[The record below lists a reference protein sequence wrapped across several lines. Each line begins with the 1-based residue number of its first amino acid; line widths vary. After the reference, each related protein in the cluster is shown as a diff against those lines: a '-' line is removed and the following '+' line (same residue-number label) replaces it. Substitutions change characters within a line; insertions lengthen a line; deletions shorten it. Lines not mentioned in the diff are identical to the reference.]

1 MVCFFRSRSPYI
13 PIKFLSGKCV
23 SSQFNSGSL
32 VLHASPKKVTHKDL
46 VRESTKLSATADV
59 DSDLLNALC
68 DTEQGFMRVGA
79 MQQILDAVGKARQ
92 FEN

>member
-1 MVCFFRSRSPYI
+1 M
-13 PIKFLSGKCV
+13 FLH
-23 SSQFNSGSL
+23 SSTQE
-32 VLHASPKKVTHKDL
+32 AWYYMQAPKKVTHKDL

-59 DSDLLNALC
+59 DSDLLSALC

-79 MQQILDAVGKARQ
+79 MPTVTAQSAAGTKQILDAVGKARQ